1 VTRDL
6 SRGEMVALVR
16 QWEQGTETRA
26 AFAQRHGVTLATFD
40 YWKRRVRREASTAAA
55 AAFAPVHLVSE
66 PRSEVDGG
74 IDVVLASGERLTVR
88 AGASVDLLRTILVAL
103 RTC

>member
-1 VTRDL
+1 MTRDL
-6 SRGEMVALVR
+6 SRRKMVALVR
-16 QWEQGTETRA
+16 QWEESTETRA
-26 AFAQRHGVTLATFD
+26 VFARRHGLTLATFD
-40 YWKRRVRREASTAAA
+40 YWKRRARREASSTAAA
-55 AAFAPVHLVSE
+55 TFAPVSLVTE
-66 PRSEVDGG
+66 PPTEADSS

>member
-1 VTRDL
+1 MVT
-6 SRGEMVALVR
+6 LVR
-16 QWEQGTETRA
+16 QWEQGTDTRA
-26 AFAQRHGVTLATFD
+26 AFAQRHGVSLATFD

-55 AAFAPVHLVSE
+55 ATFAPVHLVSE
-66 PRSEVDGG
+66 HPHDANAS

-88 AGASVDLLRTILVAL
+88 AGVSVDVLRTILVAL

>member
-1 VTRDL
+1 
-6 SRGEMVALVR
+6 MVALVR

-40 YWKRRVRREASTAAA
+40 YWKRRVRREGSTAADP
-55 AAFAPVHLVSE
+55 AFAPVHLVSE
-66 PRSEVDGG
+66 PRTDADGS

-88 AGASVDLLRTILVAL
+88 VGASGDLLRTILVAL

>member
-1 VTRDL
+1 MARDL
-6 SRGEMVALVR
+6 SRGKMVALVR

-40 YWKRRVRREASTAAA
+40 YWKRRIRREASTSAATT
-55 AAFAPVHLVSE
+55 FAPVHLVSE
-66 PRSEVDGG
+66 QRTDLDAS

-88 AGASVDLLRTILVAL
+88 AGASVDLLRTVLVAL